1 VPLVPEPEDPV
12 KKKKIAQFFL
22 DNPSKIDES
31 KLGFFE
37 AMFKSMAHLLKFKL
51 YIEIDHPRAHQ

>member
-22 DNPSKIDES
+22 DNPSTIDET
-31 KLGFFE
+31 KLSFFE
-37 AMFKSMAHLLKFKL
+37 ALFKSKTAIK
-51 YIEIDHPRAHQ
+51 